1 MKKTKDKEETKN
13 KIIAILIGIII
24 LLILILICVVSIKKF
39 NNKDTN
45 PNNEITNNNNNTN
58 ENNNESNNDTT
69 TKNQNNQNN
78 QNIIKDLSTYGEPNY
93 NISTEEKNTD
103 YTFKIQQDNS
113 IIINNQNK
121 ISNIKN
127 AKSIKLF
134 NPPAPYSIL
143 YILTEDGN
151 IYSYETSSYEENNYE
166 ATKINTYNNIKQII
180 TYEKRSTEGKGG
192 CNYIIIKDNQDNYY
206 KLDSYCI

>member
-1 MKKTKDKEETKN
+1 MKKTKNKEETKN

-24 LLILILICVVSIKKF
+24 LLILILICVISIKKF

-69 TKNQNNQNN
+69 TENNN

-93 NISTEEKNTD
+93 NISTEEKNND

-151 IYSYETSSYEENNYE
+151 IYSYETSSYEENNYK
-166 ATKINTYNNIKQII
+166 ATKINTYNNIEQII

-192 CNYIIIKDNQDNYY
+192 CDYIIIKDNQDNYY
-206 KLDSYCI
+206 ELDSYCI

>member
-24 LLILILICVVSIKKF
+24 LLILILICVVSIKKI

-45 PNNEITNNNNNTN
+45 PNNEITNKNNNANK
-58 ENNNESNNDTT
+58 NNNESNNNTT
-69 TKNQNNQNN
+69 TENNNN

-127 AKSIKLF
+127 AKSIKIF

-151 IYSYETSSYEENNYE
+151 IYSYETSGYEENNYE

-206 KLDSYCI
+206 ELDSYCI

>member
-1 MKKTKDKEETKN
+1 MKKTKNKEETKN

-24 LLILILICVVSIKKF
+24 LLILILICVISIKKF

-69 TKNQNNQNN
+69 TENNK
-78 QNIIKDLSTYGEPNY
+78 NIIKDLSAYGEPNY

-206 KLDSYCI
+206 ELDSYCI

>member
-58 ENNNESNNDTT
+58 ENNNASNNDTT
-69 TKNQNNQNN
+69 TENNNN
-78 QNIIKDLSTYGEPNY
+78 QNIIKDLSAYGEPNY
-93 NISTEEKNTD
+93 SISNEEKNTD

-113 IIINNQNK
+113 ILINNKN
-121 ISNIKN
+121 NITNITN

-151 IYSYETSSYEENNYE
+151 IYKYETSEYENKNYN
-166 ATKINTYNNIKQII
+166 ATKINTYNNIKEII
-180 TYEKRSTEGKGG
+180 TYEKRTSENKGG
-192 CNYIIIKDNQDNYY
+192 CDYIIIKDNQDNYY
-206 KLDSYCI
+206 ELDSFCI

>member
-45 PNNEITNNNNNTN
+45 PNNEITNNNNITN

-69 TKNQNNQNN
+69 TKNQTN

-166 ATKINTYNNIKQII
+166 ATKINTYNNIR
-180 TYEKRSTEGKGG
+180 ERSKI
-192 CNYIIIKDNQDNYY
+192 NVNIF
-206 KLDSYCI
+206 LL

>member
-69 TKNQNNQNN
+69 TKNQNNQN
-78 QNIIKDLSTYGEPNY
+78 IIKDLSTYGEPNY
-93 NISTEEKNTD
+93 NISTEEKNTE

-121 ISNIKN
+121 ISNVKN

-206 KLDSYCI
+206 ELDSYCI